1 MRLSER
7 WAMAPTVPPT
17 ILTAAGAAIAGAQF
31 VCESIRPLSKRRR
44 MIAKAA
50 ALVATA
56 MKVVTGVGAPWYT
69 SGVQVWNGATE
80 ALKASPASARAMPV
94 SSSGSSAA
102 TFEPIADTIV
112 DRFVLLVAP

>member
-1 MRLSER
+1 MIVIIGSAARG
-7 WAMAPTVPPT
+7 WAQVGCTSGNPWRNRGKKT
-17 ILTAAGAAIAGAQF
+17 GRGG
-31 VCESIRPLSKRRR
+31 
-44 MIAKAA
+44 

-102 TFEPIADTIV
+102 TFEPIADMIV
-112 DRFVLLVAP
+112 GRFVLLVAP